1 MAEEQKTKLRLE
13 IAHVLFV
20 DIVGYSK
27 LLISEQ
33 SELLEHLKEMVRGS
47 AEVRAAEAEGPS
59 RTARKALGFD
69 ELLRGDIDAMKQ
81 RSRNYAR
88 RQLTWMRKMAGVQ
101 TIDVTRRDAAD
112 VAAEIGRRLVTGR
125 EVS

>member
-1 MAEEQKTKLRLE
+1 
-13 IAHVLFV
+13 
-20 DIVGYSK
+20 
-27 LLISEQ
+27 
-33 SELLEHLKEMVRGS
+33 
-47 AEVRAAEAEGPS
+47 EVRAAEAEGPS

>member
-1 MAEEQKTKLRLE
+1 
-13 IAHVLFV
+13 
-20 DIVGYSK
+20 
-27 LLISEQ
+27 
-33 SELLEHLKEMVRGS
+33 VR
-47 AEVRAAEAEGPS
+47 VAEAEGPS

-125 EVS
+125 EVSQRPAP